1 MNIVLILKGIIFGII
16 NKKQEIYELYNNFI
30 VYLFKLIKS
39 DLILIIKMIIIINQ
53 TKKYL

>member
-16 NKKQEIYELYNNFI
+16 NKKQEFYELYNNFI